1 MRTLAQVPT
10 PLRLARG
17 LTLIELMVA
26 VAVGAFLMIGA
37 MTVFMQSQTTFRLN
51 QSVARLQENAR
62 FALAAIEPDIRMASF
77 YGLSSRGVRINGR
90 AKTTAANNAVLWPGG
105 PAGCGANWALD
116 LENPIVATNG
126 AYLWPC
132 APTVGIPQ
140 PGTDTVLIRRVNE
153 NVVAAG
159 ALANN
164 TLYLQSARFQP
175 GQIFAA
181 AVVPAG
187 YTATTSQTNALI
199 TRGYY
204 IASQSSQLGL
214 KGQTI
219 PSLHRKSLSSNPI
232 GVMDEEILAGVED
245 LQIELG
251 VDTDIPDAPNR
262 GAVDRYVNADDPILN
277 PASASYNPNAVILAV
292 RIWLRVRAEDIENGF
307 SDTTEYKYADVDFI
321 PTAAQA
327 PFRRLLVSK
336 TIYLR
341 NARQMS

>member
-1 MRTLAQVPT
+1 
-10 PLRLARG
+10 
-17 LTLIELMVA
+17 MVA

-37 MTVFMQSQTTFRLN
+37 MTVFMQSQTTFRVN

-90 AKTTAANNAVLWPGG
+90 AQTNAPNNAALWPGG
-105 PAGCGANWALD
+105 PAGCGSNWALD

-126 AYLWPC
+126 TYPWPC
-132 APTVGIPQ
+132 PPTVGGPE

-153 NVVAAG
+153 NPVAAA

-164 TLYLQSARFQP
+164 TLYLQNARFQP
-175 GQIFAA
+175 GQIFTGTA
-181 AVVPAG
+181 VPAG
-187 YTATTSQTNALI
+187 YTTTTSQTNALI

-204 IASQSSQLGL
+204 IATQSGQLGL

-219 PSLHRKSLSSNPI
+219 PSLHRKSLSSPV
-232 GVMDEEILAGVED
+232 GVIDEEILAGVED

-251 VDTDIPDAPNR
+251 IDTDIPNAPNR

-307 SDTTEYKYADVDFI
+307 TDTTEYKYADVDFT

>member
-1 MRTLAQVPT
+1 MRTQALGTT
-10 PLRLARG
+10 PRRLARG
-17 LTLIELMVA
+17 VTLIELMVA

-37 MTVFMQSQTTFRLN
+37 MTVFMQSQTTFRVN

-90 AKTTAANNAVLWPGG
+90 AKTNAPNNGALWPGG
-105 PAGCGANWALD
+105 LAGCGANWALD
-116 LENPIVATNG
+116 LENPVVATNG
-126 AYLWPC
+126 AYPWPC
-132 APTVGIPQ
+132 PPTVGAPE
-140 PGTDTVLIRRVNE
+140 PGSDTVLIRRVNE
-153 NVVAAG
+153 NTVAAG
-159 ALANN
+159 ALAAN
-164 TLYLQSARFQP
+164 TLYVQNARFQP

-181 AVVPAG
+181 NAVPAG
-187 YTATTSQTNALI
+187 YIATTSQTNALI

-204 IASQSSQLGL
+204 IATQSGQLGL

-232 GVMDEEILAGVED
+232 GVIDEEILAGVED
-245 LQIELG
+245 LQVELG
-251 VDTDIPDAPNR
+251 IDTDIPDAPNR

-277 PASASYNPNAVILAV
+277 PASASYNPNVVILAV

-307 SDTTEYKYADVDFI
+307 SDTTEYKYADVDFT
-321 PTAAQA
+321 PTAAQQ

>member
-1 MRTLAQVPT
+1 MSTQHFGTAPR
-10 PLRLARG
+10 RLARG
-17 LTLIELMVA
+17 VTLIELMVA

-37 MTVFMQSQTTFRLN
+37 MTVFMQGQTTFRLN
-51 QSVARLQENAR
+51 QSIARLQENAR

-77 YGLSSRGVRINGR
+77 YGLSTRGVRINGR
-90 AKTTAANNAVLWPGG
+90 AKTNAPNNGALWPG
-105 PAGCGANWALD
+105 ASCGANWALD
-116 LENPIVATNG
+116 LENPIVASNG
-126 AYLWPC
+126 AYPWPAC
-132 APTVGIPQ
+132 PPTVGVAE

-153 NVVAAG
+153 NPVAAG
-159 ALANN
+159 ALAAN
-164 TLYLQSARFQP
+164 TLYVQNARFQP

-181 AVVPAG
+181 TAVPAG
-187 YTATTSQTNALI
+187 YIAATSQTNALI

-232 GVMDEEILAGVED
+232 GVIDEEILAGVED

-251 VDTDIPDAPNR
+251 VDTDVPNAPNR
-262 GAVDRYVNADDPILN
+262 GAVDRYVNANDPILD
-277 PASASYNPNAVILAV
+277 PASPSYNPNVVILAV
-292 RIWLRVRAEDIENGF
+292 RIWLRVRAEDRENGF
-307 SDTTEYKYADVDFI
+307 NDTTEYKYADVDFT

>member
-1 MRTLAQVPT
+1 MRTLALAPT
-10 PLRLARG
+10 ARRLARG

-77 YGLSSRGVRINGR
+77 YGLSTRGVRINGR
-90 AKTTAANNAVLWPGG
+90 AKTNAPNNGALWPGG
-105 PAGCGANWALD
+105 PAGCGSNWALD
-116 LENPIVATNG
+116 LENPVVATNG

-132 APTVGIPQ
+132 PPTVGAPE
-140 PGTDTVLIRRVNE
+140 PGADTVLIRRVNE
-153 NVVAAG
+153 NPVAAG

-164 TLYLQSARFQP
+164 TLYVQNARFEP
-175 GQIFAA
+175 GQIFAGNA
-181 AVVPAG
+181 VPAG

-199 TRGYY
+199 VRGYY
-204 IASQSSQLGL
+204 IATQSGQLGL

-232 GVMDEEILAGVED
+232 GVIDEEILAGVED

-251 VDTDIPDAPNR
+251 IDTDIPDAPNR

-277 PASASYNPNAVILAV
+277 PASPSYNPNAVILAV

-307 SDTTEYKYADVDFI
+307 SDTTEYKYADVDFT
-321 PTAAQA
+321 PTAAEQ

>member
-1 MRTLAQVPT
+1 MSTHVLASP
-10 PLRLARG
+10 PRRRARG
-17 LTLIELMVA
+17 VTLIELMVA

-37 MTVFMQSQTTFRLN
+37 MTVFMQSQTTFRVN

-77 YGLSSRGVRINGR
+77 YGLSTRGVRINGR
-90 AKTTAANNAVLWPGG
+90 AKTNAINNGALWPAANCA
-105 PAGCGANWALD
+105 ANWPLD

-126 AYLWPC
+126 TYPWGC
-132 APTVGIPQ
+132 APTVGVPA
-140 PGTDTVLIRRVNE
+140 PGTDTILIRRVNE
-153 NVVAAG
+153 NPVAVG

-164 TLYLQSARFQP
+164 TLYVQNARFQP
-175 GQIFAA
+175 GQIFVGAA
-181 AVVPAG
+181 VPAG
-187 YTATTSQTNALI
+187 YTATTSQTNELI
-199 TRGYY
+199 VRGYY
-204 IASQSSQLGL
+204 IATQSAQLGA
-214 KGQTI
+214 KGANI
-219 PSLHRKSLSSNPI
+219 PSLHRKSLVSGP
-232 GVMDEEILAGVED
+232 GVVDDEILAGVED

-251 VDTDIPDAPNR
+251 IDTDIPDAPNR

-307 SDTTEYKYADVDFI
+307 SDTTEYKYADVDFT
-321 PTAAQA
+321 PTVAQQ